1 VPSTSRSV
9 SASSAEVASAYG
21 IVPIGAG
28 TSKAMTSAPSVTS
41 ATSPSSVPIAP
52 PPFFSSS
59 DVQGGRSTACLQP
72 NLESCGMQSNPLAY
86 SRLTTPTSYSYSYSG
101 YNRRPIQ
108 ERVRLKR
115 HRRPRPARHRDGR
128 LPRAEG

>member
-28 TSKAMTSAPSVTS
+28 TSKAMTSAPSPARVTAWARPWPRAAPVTS

-86 SRLTTPTSYSYSYSG
+86 SRLTTPTPTPDTTVVRSRSG
-101 YNRRPIQ
+101 S
-108 ERVRLKR
+108 V
-115 HRRPRPARHRDGR
+115 
-128 LPRAEG
+128 